1 LHDYA
6 MREVVVDVGIAIAL
20 GAAGGAI
27 AEAADRWGDLA
38 DWQRARHAAR
48 LNQEALPALTK
59 YIDPVADALVALS
72 RLAMGAF
79 VGWLLHGEVSGV
91 SAAIAVGATAPA
103 LLAQVGAARGT
114 R

>member
-1 LHDYA
+1 V
-6 MREVVVDVGIAIAL
+6 REVAILDVGIAIAL

-27 AEAADRWGDLA
+27 AEATDRWADLA

-48 LNQEALPALTK
+48 LGQEALPPLTK
-59 YIDPVADALVALS
+59 YIDPIADGLVALT
-72 RLAMGAF
+72 RVAMGAF
-79 VGWLLHGEVSGV
+79 VGWLLHSEVVGV

>member
-1 LHDYA
+1 MHQVADL
-6 MREVVVDVGIAIAL
+6 DVGIAIAL
-20 GAAGGAI
+20 GATGGAI
-27 AEAADRWGDLA
+27 AEAVDRWADLA

-48 LNQEALPALTK
+48 QKQEALPKVTK
-59 YIDPVADALVALS
+59 YIDPIADGLVALT
-72 RLAMGAF
+72 RLAMGAV
-79 VGWLLHGEVSGV
+79 VGWLFHNEISGV

>member
-1 LHDYA
+1 
-6 MREVVVDVGIAIAL
+6 VDVGIAIAL

-27 AEAADRWGDLA
+27 AEAVDRWADLA

-48 LNQEALPALTK
+48 QNQEALPILTK
-59 YIDPVADALVALS
+59 YIDPVADGLVALT
-72 RLAMGAF
+72 RLIMGAV
-79 VGWLLHGEVSGV
+79 VGWLFHSEVSGV
-91 SAAIAVGATAPA
+91 SAAIAVGAAAPA

>member
-1 LHDYA
+1 MH
-6 MREVVVDVGIAIAL
+6 EVAAVDVGMAIGL

-27 AEAADRWGDLA
+27 AEAVDRWADLT

-48 LNQEALPALTK
+48 IGHEPVPAITK
-59 YIDPVADALVALS
+59 YIDLVADGLVALT
-72 RLAMGAF
+72 RLAMGAL
-79 VGWLLHGEVSGV
+79 VGWLFHNEVSGV

>member
-1 LHDYA
+1 
-6 MREVVVDVGIAIAL
+6 MDVGIAIAL

-27 AEAADRWGDLA
+27 AEAVDRWADLT

-48 LNQEALPALTK
+48 LGQKTPPPLVN
-59 YIDPVADALVALS
+59 YIDPVADGLVALT
-72 RLAMGAF
+72 RLVMGAL
-79 VGWLLHGEVSGV
+79 VGWLFHSEVSGV

>member
-1 LHDYA
+1 MH
-6 MREVVVDVGIAIAL
+6 EVASVDVGMAVGL
-20 GAAGGAI
+20 GAIGGAI
-27 AEAADRWGDLA
+27 AEAVDRWADLT

-48 LNQEALPALTK
+48 LNQETPPALTK
-59 YIDPVADALVALS
+59 YIDWTADGLVALT

-79 VGWLLHGEVSGV
+79 VGWLFHNEVSGV

>member
-1 LHDYA
+1 
-6 MREVVVDVGIAIAL
+6 MDVGIAIAL

-27 AEAADRWGDLA
+27 AEAVDRWADLA

-48 LNQEALPALTK
+48 QNQEALPTLTK
-59 YIDPVADALVALS
+59 YIDPVADGLVALT
-72 RLAMGAF
+72 RLIMGAV
-79 VGWLLHGEVSGV
+79 VGWLFHSEVSGV
-91 SAAIAVGATAPA
+91 SAAIAVGAAAPA

>member
-1 LHDYA
+1 
-6 MREVVVDVGIAIAL
+6 MDVGTAIAL

-27 AEAADRWGDLA
+27 AEAVDRWADLA

-48 LNQEALPALTK
+48 LLQEASPALTR
-59 YIDPVADALVALS
+59 YIDPLADGLVALT
-72 RLAMGAF
+72 RLAMGAA
-79 VGWLLHGEVSGV
+79 VGWLFHSEVSGV
-91 SAAIAVGATAPA
+91 SAAVAVGATAPA

>member
-1 LHDYA
+1 
-6 MREVVVDVGIAIAL
+6 MDVGIAIAL

-27 AEAADRWGDLA
+27 AEAVDRWADLA

-48 LNQEALPALTK
+48 LSQEVPPALTR
-59 YIDPVADALVALS
+59 YIDPLADGLVALT
-72 RLAMGAF
+72 RLAMGAA
-79 VGWLLHGEVSGV
+79 VGWLFHSEISGV